1 MDKEIISIIKEQ
13 NKLLFENIYEQIKTA
28 TLEKRIDNVNN
39 SRFLFH
45 MIHSIDRYF
54 INPFEY
60 DYSPVEDLI
69 QINENYSIISE
80 SREGYIED
88 DGYVISRNDL
98 MIYMDYVKNKIT
110 DYLDSIDDNDLYKK
124 PDNCPYTRMELILA
138 QYRHSMFHCGMSEIA
153 TYDETGEWSKYTG
166 LPYISK

>member
-45 MIHSIDRYF
+45 MIHSMDRYF

-60 DYSPVEDLI
+60 DYLFHNNDH
-69 QINENYSIISE
+69 NYNKLYLLQLYLSFV
-80 SREGYIED
+80 D
-88 DGYVISRNDL
+88 
-98 MIYMDYVKNKIT
+98 YMY
-110 DYLDSIDDNDLYKK
+110 
-124 PDNCPYTRMELILA
+124 
-138 QYRHSMFHCGMSEIA
+138 FF
-153 TYDETGEWSKYTG
+153 
-166 LPYISK
+166 